1 MRTKTLV
8 KNAIIQIDATP
19 FKQWYEQHY
28 GVKVGVKK
36 GKKAAAEK
44 EDAAEVKQSKSVQKK
59 ILERQK
65 LRTLVCATG
74 YLYSFCIIISLLKN
88 VDITMTLKLL
98 FVSGPCFGRR
108 FRQLP
113 LVGLHLFPSWPERPL

>member
-44 EDAAEVKQSKSVQKK
+44 EEATEVKQSKSVQKK

-65 LRTLVCATG
+65 LRTLVRELINICYF
-74 YLYSFCIIISLLKN
+74 YLI
-88 VDITMTLKLL
+88 
-98 FVSGPCFGRR
+98 CFTVLR
-108 FRQLP
+108 FTFTNS
-113 LVGLHLFPSWPERPL
+113 VLHD